1 MHLLARYPGYIIDG
15 GSFRHIPW
23 FADYSGSGEGGGEQY
38 VGNTKKCM
46 GAKRG
51 QYVDNTQEISKNE
64 RFANFNFFFTVRTP
78 YFLKMIMCI

>member
-1 MHLLARYPGYIIDG
+1 MDG
-15 GSFRHIPW
+15 VSFRHIPW
-23 FADYSGSGEGGGEQY
+23 FGDYSGSGEGGGGEQY

-64 RFANFNFFFTVRTP
+64 RFANFNFFFLLFEP
-78 YFLKMIMCI
+78 LIFLKWLCAFST